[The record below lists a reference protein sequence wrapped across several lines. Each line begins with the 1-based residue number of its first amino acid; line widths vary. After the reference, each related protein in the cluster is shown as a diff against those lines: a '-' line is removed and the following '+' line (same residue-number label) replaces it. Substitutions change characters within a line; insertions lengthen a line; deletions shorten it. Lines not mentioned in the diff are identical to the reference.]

1 MKKNDCAEGFCGI
14 GHWQGI
20 AEVYDG
26 QGRFLGNGADQR
38 HVRTQEEDG
47 RTRIDL
53 AFVGPLKFSG
63 HYYIAAKGDHRLYQG
78 PANCGHAEAL
88 GNDGVTAHGY
98 WPSIGLNQKFFLMVS
113 PDGLRQMSL
122 ALMSRGEQL
131 LYVVVGENAK
141 VVGEKPLVEIPMING
156 GTYDLQQDPKAG
168 RSKILMHQAGYW
180 EGEIRSLKR
189 GHSASTCTAIRQT
202 IQPQGSNIHFT
213 WGGSSFLQQDVSSTL
228 NTNQWQA
235 WSDFGELVGS
245 YSLYGGRALAGS
257 FHHLPSELRVWR
269 REVVSADGAYK
280 ALVNIWYRAE
290 ERLGMEWGLL
300 RFRAAAP

>member
-1 MKKNDCAEGFCGI
+1 METQDCTEGFCGI
-14 GHWQGI
+14 GHWRGV

-26 QGRFLGNGADQR
+26 QGQFLGNGADQR

-63 HYYIAAKGDHRLYQG
+63 HYYITNKGDHRLYQG

-88 GNDGVTAHGY
+88 GSDGVSAHAY
-98 WPSIGLNQKFFLMVS
+98 WPVTGLSQKFFLMVS

-141 VVGEKPLVEIPMING
+141 VVGEKALVDIPLVHG
-156 GTYDLQQDPKAG
+156 GTYDLKEDPKAG
-168 RSKILMHQAGYW
+168 RENLLLHQAGYW
-180 EGEIRSLKR
+180 EGEIRSQKAGSNL
-189 GHSASTCTAIRQT
+189 ATCNGMRQS
-202 IQPQGSNIHFT
+202 IQPLGQNIRFAWDGST
-213 WGGSSFLQQDVSSTL
+213 FLKNEVSTTL
-228 NTNQWQA
+228 STNQWQA
-235 WSDFGELVGS
+235 WSAEGEFVGS
-245 YSLYGGRALAGS
+245 YSLYGGRALAGT
-257 FHHLPSELRVWR
+257 FHHLTDDLRVWR

-280 ALVNIWYRAE
+280 ALVNLWYRGE
-290 ERLGMEWGLL
+290 ERLGAEWGLL
-300 RFRAAAP
+300 KYRAITA